1 MILSFLESLKHTGGL
16 KSVALL
22 RIYIGFF
29 YLEKFLKKINSDFLN
44 QPLFASELNES
55 LSKILISPPYK
66 TFIENIVIHN
76 WLVSSYLVVI
86 AEGAIA
92 ISYILG
98 YLTRP
103 IAIIAC
109 LLVVFFISVSPAS
122 SVESLRLLLA
132 IHVTFLLIGGG
143 RCLGVDYYFYK
154 KDRGLLW

>member
-16 KSVALL
+16 KSIALL
-22 RIYIGFF
+22 RIYVGFY
-29 YLEKFLKKINSDFLN
+29 YLEKFLKKINSDFLT
-44 QPLFASELNES
+44 QPLFASELNEAIA
-55 LSKILISPPYK
+55 KITISPSYK
-66 TFIENIVIHN
+66 TFLESIVIHN
-76 WLVSSYLVVI
+76 WLVSSYIVVI

-109 LLVVFFISVSPAS
+109 LIVIFFISVSSVAS
-122 SVESLRLLLA
+122 AESLRLLLA
-132 IHVTFLLIGGG
+132 IHVTLLLIGGG
-143 RCLGVDYYFYK
+143 RCLGIDYYFYK